1 MTVLPLAVLL
11 LSTAVQAA
19 NPVFGAYS
27 TDSCDSC
34 LDETYQSCPGD
45 YKTRSYATCMC
56 AGDGSAN
63 FVKCLSYCD
72 ASLNEPAI
80 ASSTYYGY
88 CVLFFKEL
96 CDGAEQFLSEKIY
109 GEQCS
114 KEAIAAG
121 GIGAKDGDDGDD
133 ESSKRLVQL
142 VTQSQDRKLILL
154 NSESSEPNKT
164 KDSDSMETGEASE
177 TTKTGD
183 ASKTAGKSEATQ
195 TSNHAIASS
204 VPVWAV
210 VAGVGLHFMNM

>member
-1 MTVLPLAVLL
+1 MTLLPLAICLL
-11 LSTAVQAA
+11 TTAVQAA

-45 YKTRSYATCMC
+45 YMTRSYATCMC

-63 FVKCLSYCD
+63 FVKCLPYCD

-96 CDGAEQFLSEKIY
+96 CDGAEQFLTEKIY

-121 GIGAKDGDDGDD
+121 GIGAKDGDNGDD
-133 ESSKRLVQL
+133 ESSKRLVEL
-142 VTQSQDRKLILL
+142 EIQSQDPKLIMLI
-154 NSESSEPNKT
+154 SESSEPNKT
-164 KDSDSMETGEASE
+164 KDSDSKETGEASE

-183 ASKTAGKSEATQ
+183 ASSTAGKSEATQ
-195 TSNHAIASS
+195 TANDAIAPI

-210 VAGVGLHFMNM
+210 VAGVGLQFMNM

>member
-1 MTVLPLAVLL
+1 MTRLTLLPLVVLL
-11 LSTAVQAA
+11 PITVQAA

-45 YKTRSYATCMC
+45 YMTRPYATCMC

-72 ASLNEPAI
+72 VNKNEPAI

-96 CDGAEQFLSEKIY
+96 CDGAQQFLTEDIY
-109 GEQCS
+109 KEQCS

-121 GIGAKDGDDGDD
+121 GIGAKESDDDGDD
-133 ESSKRLVQL
+133 DSSK
-142 VTQSQDRKLILL
+142 
-154 NSESSEPNKT
+154 SESPEPNKT
-164 KDSDSMETGEASE
+164 KNSDSDETGDASE
-177 TTKTGD
+177 TSKAGD
-183 ASKTAGKSEATQ
+183 ASKTAAQSEATQ
-195 TSNHAIASS
+195 TGNDAIASS

-210 VAGVGLHFMNM
+210 VAGIGLQFMNL

>member
-1 MTVLPLAVLL
+1 MTRLTLLPLAVLL

-45 YKTRSYATCMC
+45 YKTRPYATCMC

-72 ASLNEPAI
+72 VNKNEPAI

-96 CDGAEQFLSEKIY
+96 CDGAQQFLTEDIYEK
-109 GEQCS
+109 QCS

-121 GIGAKDGDDGDD
+121 GIGAKEGDDDD
-133 ESSKRLVQL
+133 SSKSGS
-142 VTQSQDRKLILL
+142 T
-154 NSESSEPNKT
+154 EPNKT
-164 KDSDSMETGEASE
+164 KVSDSEETDDASE
-177 TTKTGD
+177 TSKAGD
-183 ASKTAGKSEATQ
+183 ASKTAAQSEATH
-195 TSNHAIASS
+195 TTNDAIASM

-210 VAGVGLHFMNM
+210 VAGIGLQFMNI

>member
-1 MTVLPLAVLL
+1 MTRMTVLPLAVLL

-34 LDETYQSCPGD
+34 LDETYQNCPGD

-72 ASLNEPAI
+72 ANLNEPAI

-133 ESSKRLVQL
+133 ESSK
-142 VTQSQDRKLILL
+142 
-154 NSESSEPNKT
+154 SESSEPNKT

>member
-1 MTVLPLAVLL
+1 MTRLTLLPLAVLL
-11 LSTAVQAA
+11 FSTAVQTA

-45 YKTRSYATCMC
+45 YKTRPYATCMC

-72 ASLNEPAI
+72 VNKNEPAI

-96 CDGAEQFLSEKIY
+96 CDGAQQFLTEKIY
-109 GEQCS
+109 NEQCS

-121 GIGAKDGDDGDD
+121 GIGAKDGDNGGDD
-133 ESSKRLVQL
+133 SSK
-142 VTQSQDRKLILL
+142 
-154 NSESSEPNKT
+154 SESSEPNKT
-164 KDSDSMETGEASE
+164 KDSDSEKTGEASE
-177 TTKTGD
+177 TSQTGD
-183 ASKTAGKSEATQ
+183 ASKTAGKSEATH
-195 TSNHAIASS
+195 TANDAIASS

-210 VAGVGLHFMNM
+210 AAGLGLQFMNM